1 MRVPTLVRRTAVLA
15 VVSAAFATVFTGSA
29 SAAGYDGQDPIT
41 SGCSASAITAASSAL
56 YAKGARVGT
65 VELRYST
72 ACRTTWVR
80 VYSDG
85 PNFGGYVNRNQDGAT
100 QWCGGPSI
108 APNGQEYCFSPML
121 NDAGYTSYAAGHAS
135 DSTGYNESGTHTTSS
150 Y

>member
-1 MRVPTLVRRTAVLA
+1 MTCGGTAN
-15 VVSAAFATVFTGSA
+15 A
-29 SAAGYDGQDPIT
+29 SGYDWADPIS
-41 SGCSASAITAASSAL
+41 SGCSNDAYTARSSAL
-56 YAKGARVGT
+56 PDNDEQIGT

-80 VYSDG
+80 VYADG
-85 PNFGGYVNRNQDGAT
+85 PDFGGYVNRNQDGAT

-121 NDAGYTSYAAGHAS
+121 NDAGYTSYAAVHAS